1 MPNICRRVFS
11 ILRVLILFTLSSTGF
26 GISANELSQ
35 NPFINDTAKSSSN
48 ASLKRGAQIGKA
60 ETIAGNVYGKN
71 LNKVLNRGDIIK
83 YLDKVRVGFDSAA
96 SLRFVDDTKVTL
108 GENSSLL
115 IDSLIYNPRSR
126 IAEGALNLT
135 SGFLRFASSGKGSG
149 LSIKTPVAAIGVR
162 GTIFDVL
169 ATDTQIEVAV
179 HDGKVIITSKN
190 KTASVRSGQV
200 IKMKLDG
207 SFVISRVPSSSL
219 KKAVWNIKNVLKR
232 KDHIFE
238 SFKIYQINIEEL
250 KLEKGNINCKR
261 KIDNIN
267 IPDHIKNINQT
278 LIVIIK
284 IKTGNIF
291 LRMRPDIAPN
301 HINRIKALIRRC
313 FYDGLQFFDVKS
325 NFAAITGDPLN
336 TGKGGS
342 GIKIKAEFSDAPFIT
357 GSVGMIRDQ
366 KKPNSADSQ
375 FFIAL
380 KPLPHLVGKYTNWAT
395 VVSGMDKIKELPVGR
410 PPKNPERII
419 TMRLLSDF
427 ASSP

>member
-1 MPNICRRVFS
+1 MPNIRHRVFS
-11 ILRVLILFTLSSTGF
+11 ILRVLIFFTLSSFGF
-26 GISANELSQ
+26 EISANELSQ
-35 NPFINDTAKSSSN
+35 NPFINDTTKGSSN

-71 LNKVLNRGDIIK
+71 LNKVLNSGDIIK

-162 GTIFDVL
+162 GTVFDVL

-179 HDGKVIITSKN
+179 HDGEVVITSKN

-200 IKMKLDG
+200 IQMKLDG

-219 KKAVWNIKNVLKR
+219 KKAVGNIKNVLKR
-232 KDHIFE
+232 KDHNFE
-238 SFKIYQINIEEL
+238 SFKIYQINIE
-250 KLEKGNINCKR
+250 KGNINCNR

-267 IPDHIKNINQT
+267 IPESIKNIDKT
-278 LIVIIK
+278 LIVIIR
-284 IKTGNIF
+284 IKNDNIF
-291 LRMRPDIAPN
+291 IRMRPDIAPN
-301 HINRIKALIRRC
+301 HINRIKTLIRRC

-357 GSVGMIRDQ
+357 GSVGMMRDQ

-380 KPLPHLVGKYTNWAT
+380 KPLPHLIGKYTNWGT
-395 VVSGMDKIKELPVGR
+395 VVSGMDKIRGLPVGR
-410 PPKNPERII
+410 PPKNPERIL

-427 ASSP
+427 VFSP

>member
-1 MPNICRRVFS
+1 MPNIRHRVFS
-11 ILRVLILFTLSSTGF
+11 ILRVLIFFTLSSFGF
-26 GISANELSQ
+26 EISANELSQ
-35 NPFINDTAKSSSN
+35 NPFINDTTKGSSN

-71 LNKVLNRGDIIK
+71 LNKVLNSGDIIK

-162 GTIFDVL
+162 GTVFDVL

-179 HDGKVIITSKN
+179 HDGEVVITSKN

-200 IKMKLDG
+200 IQMKLDG

-219 KKAVWNIKNVLKR
+219 KKAVGNIKNVLKR
-232 KDHIFE
+232 KDHNFE
-238 SFKIYQINIEEL
+238 SFKIYQINIE
-250 KLEKGNINCKR
+250 KGNINCNR

-267 IPDHIKNINQT
+267 IPESIKNIDKT
-278 LIVIIK
+278 LIVIIR
-284 IKTGNIF
+284 IKTDNIF
-291 LRMRPDIAPN
+291 IRMRPDIAPN
-301 HINRIKALIRRC
+301 HINRIKTLIRRC

-357 GSVGMIRDQ
+357 GSVGMMRDQ

-380 KPLPHLVGKYTNWAT
+380 KPLPHLIGKYTNWGT
-395 VVSGMDKIKELPVGR
+395 VVSGMDKIRGLPVGR
-410 PPKNPERII
+410 PPKNPERIL

-427 ASSP
+427 VFSP

>member
-1 MPNICRRVFS
+1 MPNIRHRVFS
-11 ILRVLILFTLSSTGF
+11 ILRVLIFFTLSSLGF
-26 GISANELSQ
+26 EISANELSQ
-35 NPFINDTAKSSSN
+35 NPFINDTTKGSSN

-71 LNKVLNRGDIIK
+71 LNKVLNSGDIIK

-162 GTIFDVL
+162 GTVFDVL

-179 HDGKVIITSKN
+179 HDGEVVITSKN

-200 IKMKLDG
+200 IQMKLDG

-219 KKAVWNIKNVLKR
+219 KKAVGNIKNVLKR
-232 KDHIFE
+232 KDHNFE
-238 SFKIYQINIEEL
+238 SFKIYQINIE
-250 KLEKGNINCKR
+250 KGNINCNR

-267 IPDHIKNINQT
+267 IPESIKNIDKT
-278 LIVIIK
+278 LIVIIR
-284 IKTGNIF
+284 IKNDNIF
-291 LRMRPDIAPN
+291 IRMRPDIAPN
-301 HINRIKALIRRC
+301 HINRIKTLIRRC

-357 GSVGMIRDQ
+357 GSVGMMRDQ

-380 KPLPHLVGKYTNWAT
+380 KPLPHLIGKYTNWGT
-395 VVSGMDKIKELPVGR
+395 VVSGMDKIRGLPVGR
-410 PPKNPERII
+410 PPKNPERIL

-427 ASSP
+427 VFSP